1 MGDVEGTYRVLQTPG
16 ARLGAQRSTGIST
29 LEPGQNLSTALSS
42 SHPKSSNQDL
52 RSSVLLLDGTE
63 LPVEMGPKTTG
74 QALLSQ
80 LFTNLNV
87 VETDYF
93 GIEFQTAQSQWV
105 WLEPLKF
112 VCKQLRKP
120 KNAKLRLAVKFFPP
134 DPGQLQEEY
143 TRYLFA
149 MQIKRDL
156 AEERL
161 ICSDNTTALL
171 ISLLL
176 QSEVGDYDQKGD
188 QEHLKNTQYLQ
199 RQHSLEE
206 RILQFHSEHLGMSPA
221 DADFQILEI
230 SRRLDLYGTR
240 FHLASD
246 REGAKINLSVSHM
259 GVLVF
264 QGNTKINTFN
274 WSKIRKLSFKRRRF
288 LIKLHPEVHG
298 PYQDALE
305 FLLPSRDMCK
315 RFWKICV
322 EYHSFFRLQDQ
333 PKPKSR
339 PVLLSRGSSFR
350 YSGRTQKQLI
360 DYVRDTSV
368 KKPLH
373 DRRHS
378 KPRVSPCTAIPDSP
392 KQIISL
398 TESMRTPTLPSPFI
412 LPTQPVSNPPTS
424 HQKSIPRNENMST
437 SHWQEEPARGAPEN
451 AAPPGHSSLQGLS
464 FHPTLSL
471 QSRHDPVDNLDS
483 GNVHQDEDVRL
494 WVTGVSDSL
503 LLSEEF
509 IDDDPADISFSGG
522 AELYTYGGRV
532 EPPDHEDL
540 SPEEYYL
547 DDVDSRDFNG
557 NTRVTDA
564 SELFEVKAQAS
575 LMQSLLSPSDNG
587 SLLNHRS
594 ESSSLRHHRSESSSL
609 TNLNGIPSFSR
620 SANHST
626 ASSMINFPAYSVRSE
641 SSSAFQFGD
650 ILDQLEQL
658 SYPPTTTED
667 SSSSEG
673 DSWDSEEETPLDMNL
688 FFSNPLTQYANLNQF
703 GLQDK
708 KGPPDICCHL
718 SPVTLRVSSNSQP
731 GSSPLLSPTL
741 SDIGSSRT
749 DEGEE
754 SLENK
759 MDETYYITKEILSTE
774 TSHLKDIEVITVCLL
789 RALNKGG
796 DLQGTLEQQM
806 KSLFS
811 CMEPIQ
817 QFHQDFLQQLE
828 DVLNLWE
835 GRSAHA
841 KDMQI
846 LGDFM
851 LRNMTALRALL
862 PSLHQLEEVFLEM
875 QRKSSGQQE
884 VDILLQ
890 EFEQQ
895 RVCYLP
901 LSCLLL
907 KPLQRPLQY
916 EKLLERLCRHYPP
929 LHHDYNNCQRALG
942 EASAV
947 SSRLRHRLLHLQN
960 LQRLDQLER
969 DLLGGDHLASP
980 GREFIR
986 EGCLYKLTKNGLQQ
1000 RMFYLFSDMLLYTRK
1015 GLSCANQFRVHG
1027 RLPLHGMLLMVL
1039 DPPAEDSHSSVPHCF
1054 TIYTAQTTIGVA
1066 ASSQVDMRCW
1076 LDDLNAAISRAPRYS
1091 ELSALSLQQPMLPSA
1106 GQNHRP
1112 NTLSHVCWYRNQ
1124 SVSLSDHITMME
1136 NQLSGYLLRKFK
1148 NSNGWQRLWVI
1159 FTNFCLFFYKTHQE
1173 DAPLAS
1179 LPLLGYTV
1187 SVPSYLDPVSCRHV
1201 FKLHFKSHV
1210 YFFRADSEYSWRRW
1224 MEVIRRGV
1232 SSPGKIGHVAED
1244 GGTAD

>member
-1 MGDVEGTYRVLQTPG
+1 MGEIEGTYRVLQTPG
-16 ARLGAQRSTGIST
+16 ARLGTQRTTGIST
-29 LEPGQNLSTALSS
+29 LEPGQTLSMAFSS
-42 SHPKSSNQDL
+42 SPTKATNQDL
-52 RSSVLLLDGTE
+52 CSSVLLLDGTV
-63 LPVEMGPKTTG
+63 LPVELGPKTTG

-80 LFTNLNV
+80 VFTHLNV

-93 GIEFQTAQSQWV
+93 GIEFQTTQSQWV

-112 VCKQLRKP
+112 VNKQLRKP
-120 KNAKLRLAVKFFPP
+120 KNAKMRLAVKFFPP

-161 ICSDNTTALL
+161 VCSDNTTALL

-176 QSEVGDYDQKGD
+176 QSEVGDYDQKTD
-188 QEHLKNTQYLQ
+188 QEHLRSTQYLP
-199 RQHSLEE
+199 RQYSLEE
-206 RILQFHSEHLGMSPA
+206 RILESHLQHLGMSPA

-230 SRRLDLYGTR
+230 SRRLELYGTR

-333 PKPKSR
+333 PKPKSK

-360 DYVRDTSV
+360 EYVRDTSI
-368 KKPLH
+368 KRPPYE
-373 DRRHS
+373 RRHS
-378 KPRVSPCTAIPDSP
+378 KPRVSPCTVIPDSP
-392 KQIISL
+392 KQIIPF
-398 TESMRTPTLPSPFI
+398 TESLKASTSPSSFI
-412 LPTQPVSNPPTS
+412 LSPQSIFNPPAS
-424 HQKSIPRNENMST
+424 PLQKSAIRNENTST
-437 SHWQEEPARGAPEN
+437 SQWQEDPGRGTPEN
-451 AAPPGHSSLQGLS
+451 AGSSLHSPLQG
-464 FHPTLSL
+464 
-471 QSRHDPVDNLDS
+471 
-483 GNVHQDEDVRL
+483 
-494 WVTGVSDSL
+494 
-503 LLSEEF
+503 
-509 IDDDPADISFSGG
+509 
-522 AELYTYGGRV
+522 
-532 EPPDHEDL
+532 
-540 SPEEYYL
+540 
-547 DDVDSRDFNG
+547 
-557 NTRVTDA
+557 
-564 SELFEVKAQAS
+564 
-575 LMQSLLSPSDNG
+575 
-587 SLLNHRS
+587 
-594 ESSSLRHHRSESSSL
+594 
-609 TNLNGIPSFSR
+609 
-620 SANHST
+620 
-626 ASSMINFPAYSVRSE
+626 
-641 SSSAFQFGD
+641 
-650 ILDQLEQL
+650 
-658 SYPPTTTED
+658 
-667 SSSSEG
+667 
-673 DSWDSEEETPLDMNL
+673 
-688 FFSNPLTQYANLNQF
+688 
-703 GLQDK
+703 
-708 KGPPDICCHL
+708 CHL
-718 SPVTLRVSSNSQP
+718 SPVTLRLPSSTSQP
-731 GSSPLLSPTL
+731 GSSPLMSPAL
-741 SDIGSSRT
+741 SDRGSARIDDV
-749 DEGEE
+749 DET
-754 SLENK
+754 SDSK
-759 MDETYYITKEILSTE
+759 MDEAYYITKEILSTE
-774 TSHLKDIEVITVCLL
+774 TSHLKDIEVITVWLEK
-789 RALNKGG
+789 ALGKGG
-796 DLQGTLEQQM
+796 DLQETIQQQM
-806 KSLFS
+806 KPLFS
-811 CMEPIQ
+811 CMEPIRL
-817 QFHQDFLQQLE
+817 FHQEFLQQLE
-828 DVLNLWE
+828 DVLSLWE
-835 GRSAHA
+835 GRFART

-862 PSLHQLEEVFLEM
+862 PSLHKLEEVFLEM
-875 QRKSSGQQE
+875 QRRCPVKQE
-884 VDILLQ
+884 LDTLLQ

-929 LHHDYNNCQRALG
+929 SHHDYNNCQRALG

-969 DLLGGDHLASP
+969 DLLGGEHLSSP

-986 EGCLYKLTKNGLQQ
+986 EGCLYKLTKSGLQQ

-1015 GLSCANQFRVHG
+1015 GLSCTNQFRVHG
-1027 RLPLHGMLLMVL
+1027 RLPLHGML
-1039 DPPAEDSHSSVPHCF
+1039 AEDSHSSVPHCF
-1054 TIYTAQTTIGVA
+1054 TIYSAQTTIGVA
-1066 ASSQVDMRCW
+1066 ASSQVDMRRW

-1091 ELSALSLQQPMLPSA
+1091 ELSALSLQQPVLQTP

-1124 SVSLSDHITMME
+1124 SVSLTDHITMME

-1159 FTNFCLFFYKTHQE
+1159 FTNFCLYFYKTHQE

-1187 SVPSYLDPVSCRHV
+1187 SVPTFSDPVTCRHV

-1210 YFFRADSEYSWRRW
+1210 YFFRADSEYTWRRW

-1232 SSPGKIGHVAED
+1232 SSPGKIGHLAED
-1244 GGTAD
+1244 GVIDPLTN

>member
-1 MGDVEGTYRVLQTPG
+1 MGEIEGTYRVLQTPG
-16 ARLGAQRSTGIST
+16 ARLGTQRTTGIST
-29 LEPGQNLSTALSS
+29 LEPGQTLSTALSS
-42 SHPKSSNQDL
+42 PTKAKNLDL
-52 RSSVLLLDGTE
+52 CSSVLLLDGTV
-63 LPVEMGPKTTG
+63 LPVEVGPKTTG

-80 LFTNLNV
+80 VFTHLNV

-112 VCKQLRKP
+112 VNKQLRKP
-120 KNAKLRLAVKFFPP
+120 KNAKMRLAVKFFPP

-161 ICSDNTTALL
+161 VCSDNTTALL
-171 ISLLL
+171 VSLLL
-176 QSEVGDYDQKGD
+176 QSEVGDYDQNVD
-188 QEHLKNTQYLQ
+188 QEHLKNTEYLQ
-199 RQHSLEE
+199 RQYCLEE
-206 RILQFHSEHLGMSPA
+206 RILECHRQHLGMSPA

-230 SRRLDLYGTR
+230 SRRLELYGIR

-298 PYQDALE
+298 PYQDSLE

-333 PKPKSR
+333 PKPKSK

-360 DYVRDTSV
+360 EYVRDTSI
-368 KKPLH
+368 KRPPCE
-373 DRRHS
+373 RRHS
-378 KPRVSPCTAIPDSP
+378 KPRVSPSTVIPNSP
-392 KQIISL
+392 KQIIPF
-398 TESMRTPTLPSPFI
+398 TESVRTSVLPSSLI
-412 LPTQPVSNPPTS
+412 LSSFFNPPAS
-424 HQKSIPRNENMST
+424 PKQKDTTRNEHISA
-437 SHWQEEPARGAPEN
+437 SQWQEEPGRRAQEN
-451 AAPPGHSSLQGLS
+451 AGSSVHSPLQGVSPNPTPSLQNK
-464 FHPTLSL
+464 
-471 QSRHDPVDNLDS
+471 QDPGKILDNEHVQQ
-483 GNVHQDEDVRL
+483 GENVRL
-494 WVTGVSDSL
+494 WVSGVSDSL
-503 LLSEEF
+503 LLTEEF

-522 AELYTYGGRV
+522 AELYSYG
-532 EPPDHEDL
+532 ESLESPDHDDIP
-540 SPEEYYL
+540 PEEYFL
-547 DDVDSRDFNG
+547 DGVDVTDFNG
-557 NTRVTDA
+557 NTRSTDA
-564 SELFEVKAQAS
+564 NELLEMKAQAS
-575 LMQSLLSPSDNG
+575 RMQSFLIPSENG
-587 SLLNHRS
+587 SLLHYRS
-594 ESSSLRHHRSESSSL
+594 ETGSLVHRRSESSSL

-626 ASSMINFPAYSVRSE
+626 ASSMINFPACSVRSE

-650 ILDQLEQL
+650 IADQLEQL

-667 SSSSEG
+667 SSSSED
-673 DSWDSEEETPLDMNL
+673 DSWDSEDETPIDMNL
-688 FFSNPLTQYANLNQF
+688 FFSNPLTHYTNFNQL
-703 GLQDK
+703 GLLDK
-708 KGPPDICCHL
+708 KDAPD
-718 SPVTLRVSSNSQP
+718 P
-731 GSSPLLSPTL
+731 GNSPLMSPTL
-741 SDIGSSRT
+741 SDSGSARA
-749 DEGEE
+749 DDVEE
-754 SLENK
+754 TSDK
-759 MDETYYITKEILSTE
+759 MDEAFYITKEILSTE
-774 TSHLKDIEVITVCLL
+774 TSHLKDIEVITLWL
-789 RALNKGG
+789 EKALSKGG
-796 DLQGTLEQQM
+796 DQQETLEHQM
-806 KSLFS
+806 KPLFS
-811 CMEPIQ
+811 CMDPIRL
-817 QFHQDFLQQLE
+817 FHQEFLQQLE
-828 DVLNLWE
+828 DILSLWE
-835 GRSAHA
+835 GRSART

-862 PSLHQLEEVFLEM
+862 PSLHKLEEVFLEM
-875 QRKSSGQQE
+875 QRRCPGKQE
-884 VDILLQ
+884 MDTLLQ

-901 LSCLLL
+901 FSCLLL
-907 KPLQRPLQY
+907 KSLQRPLQY

-929 LHHDYNNCQRALG
+929 SHHDYNNCQRALG

-969 DLLGGDHLASP
+969 DLLGGEHLSSP

-986 EGCLYKLTKNGLQQ
+986 EGCLYKLTKSGLQQ

-1015 GLSCANQFRVHG
+1015 GLSCTNQFRVHG
-1027 RLPLHGMLLMVL
+1027 RLPLHGML
-1039 DPPAEDSHSSVPHCF
+1039 AEDSHSSVPHCF
-1054 TIYTAQTTIGVA
+1054 TIYSAQTTIGVA
-1066 ASSQVDMRCW
+1066 ASSQVDMRRW

-1091 ELSALSLQQPMLPSA
+1091 ELSALSLQQPVLQAP
-1106 GQNHRP
+1106 GQIHHP

-1124 SVSLSDHITMME
+1124 SVSLTDHITMME

-1159 FTNFCLFFYKTHQE
+1159 FTNFCLYFYKTHQE

-1187 SVPSYLDPVSCRHV
+1187 SVPTFSDPVTCCHV

-1210 YFFRADSEYSWRRW
+1210 YFFRADSEYTWRRW

-1232 SSPGKIGHVAED
+1232 SSPGKIGHLAED
-1244 GGTAD
+1244 GIIVD